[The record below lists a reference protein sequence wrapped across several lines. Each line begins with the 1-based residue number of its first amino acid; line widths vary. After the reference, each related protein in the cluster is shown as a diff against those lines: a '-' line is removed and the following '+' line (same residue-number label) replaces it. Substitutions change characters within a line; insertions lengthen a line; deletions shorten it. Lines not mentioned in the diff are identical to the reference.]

1 MTEPPVSFEEAEA
14 ELRRIVERLE
24 SGQVDVDEALELWER
39 GEELYAICRRQLDV
53 AEGKVE
59 DLAQRVQATKPSA

>member
-1 MTEPPVSFEEAEA
+1 MTEPDVTFEQAEA

-24 SGQVDVDEALELWER
+24 SGQVDVDEALGLWER
-39 GEELYAICRRQLDV
+39 GEELYAICRRRLDA

-59 DLAQRVQATKPSA
+59 ELSQRAQAARPSA